1 MSPICKASSAAS
13 AAGGP
18 GDAGAKEG
26 PSAVGASEVNDVTT
40 STGSSA
46 GQEGRVESS
55 AGTANVD
62 PSVNARLK
70 KSLEDYEPPAVKTL
84 TSPELPTQ
92 AEIDEH
98 NVSHQP
104 YRAWCRY
111 CVMGRGKADPHR
123 KIEEKEIRVPTIA
136 CDYCFMG
143 KKSEVEEADRSE

>member
-1 MSPICKASSAAS
+1 MSPVCKASSAAL

-18 GDAGAKEG
+18 DDAGAKNE
-26 PSAVGASEVNDVTT
+26 PSAVRASGVSNVTT

-70 KSLEDYEPPAVKTL
+70 KSLDDYEPPAVKTL

-104 YRAWCRY
+104 Y
-111 CVMGRGKADPHR
+111 
-123 KIEEKEIRVPTIA
+123 
-136 CDYCFMG
+136 
-143 KKSEVEEADRSE
+143 

>member
-1 MSPICKASSAAS
+1 M
-13 AAGGP
+13 
-18 GDAGAKEG
+18 
-26 PSAVGASEVNDVTT
+26 
-40 STGSSA
+40 
-46 GQEGRVESS
+46 ESS

-143 KKSEVEEADRSE
+143 KKSEVEGG

>member
-18 GDAGAKEG
+18 GDAGAKGG
-26 PSAVGASEVNDVTT
+26 PSAVRASEVSDVTT

-111 CVMGRGKADPHR
+111 CVCLLYTSPSPRD
-123 KIEEKEIRVPTIA
+123 
-136 CDYCFMG
+136 
-143 KKSEVEEADRSE
+143 VEESRMPSSA